1 MRISGK
7 ISLIVIVMSAVT
19 LVVAGMAL
27 AVVHRYDSQLE
38 AFKAASERA
47 YNGEKLNRLVTAVVM
62 DARGIYAAPSAEKAA
77 PFAEGVLKT
86 LDKIDALTA
95 EWRPLVLAADLP
107 AFDGVVTRAAEFRTF
122 RTETA
127 RLARE
132 VSVQAANEQGN
143 NDKNRANRKAFQ
155 AEIDAVVAKD
165 KADLAAIQAEIDGI
179 GRQMT
184 IMIVGT
190 AFLGLAAGLLA
201 AAAIAR
207 RELSRPISELTR
219 SMTALAGGDLEI
231 DLPQSKRSDE
241 IGEMARAVEV
251 FRSNGLSARRAS
263 TEDSVLRE
271 KTADLQVSMSHVVE
285 AAAAGDFS
293 RRITRTYGETSLDRF
308 AGNVNELVAGV
319 DRGIGETGRVIAR
332 LAQGDLTQPMT
343 GDFQG
348 AFAELQRNVNEALSV
363 LQKTLGEV
371 RSTTLEITGNSGE
384 LRSATDDLAKRT
396 EQQAASLEQ
405 TSASLGQI
413 TVAVQTSTER
423 AHEATVI
430 VTQAKEAAAQSGTVV
445 RSAVDAMGR
454 IEQASSE
461 IGKIT
466 NVIDEIAFQTNLLAL
481 NAGVEAARAGE
492 AGKGFAVVAQEVRE
506 LAQRAASAAKDIKGL
521 IAKSGAEVSTGV
533 QLVQE
538 TGKVLGE
545 IENRVLAIT
554 DHIHSIATAA
564 REQATSLGEVSSA
577 VNQMDKVTQ
586 QNAAMVQEAN
596 AATHR
601 LSTEA
606 ETLAQMIEHF
616 RLDQTQPVAAYAAAQ
631 ARPGGSATPSRPTPV
646 KAVATRTPAPKAAT
660 ATARPVASP
669 ARKMMGSVARAF
681 SAGSASHAA
690 PAPAASQDN
699 WEEF

>member
-1 MRISGK
+1 
-7 ISLIVIVMSAVT
+7 
-19 LVVAGMAL
+19 
-27 AVVHRYDSQLE
+27 
-38 AFKAASERA
+38 
-47 YNGEKLNRLVTAVVM
+47 
-62 DARGIYAAPSAEKAA
+62 
-77 PFAEGVLKT
+77 
-86 LDKIDALTA
+86 
-95 EWRPLVLAADLP
+95 
-107 AFDGVVTRAAEFRTF
+107 
-122 RTETA
+122 
-127 RLARE
+127 
-132 VSVQAANEQGN
+132 
-143 NDKNRANRKAFQ
+143 
-155 AEIDAVVAKD
+155 
-165 KADLAAIQAEIDGI
+165 
-179 GRQMT
+179 
-184 IMIVGT
+184 
-190 AFLGLAAGLLA
+190 
-201 AAAIAR
+201 
-207 RELSRPISELTR
+207 
-219 SMTALAGGDLEI
+219 
-231 DLPQSKRSDE
+231 
-241 IGEMARAVEV
+241 
-251 FRSNGLSARRAS
+251 
-263 TEDSVLRE
+263 
-271 KTADLQVSMSHVVE
+271 
-285 AAAAGDFS
+285 
-293 RRITRTYGETSLDRF
+293 
-308 AGNVNELVAGV
+308 
-319 DRGIGETGRVIAR
+319 
-332 LAQGDLTQPMT
+332 
-343 GDFQG
+343 
-348 AFAELQRNVNEALSV
+348 
-363 LQKTLGEV
+363 
-371 RSTTLEITGNSGE
+371 
-384 LRSATDDLAKRT
+384 
-396 EQQAASLEQ
+396 
-405 TSASLGQI
+405 
-413 TVAVQTSTER
+413 
-423 AHEATVI
+423 
-430 VTQAKEAAAQSGTVV
+430 
-445 RSAVDAMGR
+445 MGR

-521 IAKSGAEVSTGV
+521 IAKSGSEVSTGV

-616 RLDQTQPVAAYAAAQ
+616 RLDQAQPVAAYAAAQ
-631 ARPGGSATPSRPTPV
+631 ARTGAPATPSRPTPV
-646 KAVATRTPAPKAAT
+646 KAVASRTPAPKAAT